1 MCTSV
6 PLRERWKVRFSRNI
20 DDKTTQHDKKN
31 LSKLSF
37 NRFLH
42 LLHNHQR

>member
-20 DDKTTQHDKKN
+20 DDKTAQHDK
-31 LSKLSF
+31 SF
-37 NRFLH
+37 KIKF
-42 LLHNHQR
+42 